1 MYKKEL
7 AKNFENG
14 HKINVQNQL
23 CRYRI
28 IFSIVEN
35 GVYTIML
42 LFSFFIVKSCYH
54 KK

>member
-23 CRYRI
+23 YRDRLI
-28 IFSIVEN
+28 SGIVEN
-35 GVYTIML
+35 CVLYHNAVIFIFYSKNL
-42 LFSFFIVKSCYH
+42 LP
-54 KK
+54 

>member
-23 CRYRI
+23 YRDGLI
-28 IFSIVEN
+28 SGIVEN
-35 GVYTIML
+35 GILYHNAVIFIFYSKNL
-42 LFSFFIVKSCYH
+42 LP
-54 KK
+54 

>member
-23 CRYRI
+23 CRYRL

-35 GVYTIML
+35 RILDHNAVIFIFYSKKL
-42 LFSFFIVKSCYH
+42 LP
-54 KK
+54 